1 MDQVGAVKNYDGHQ
15 TGTLAKFQWIDRRCK
30 LIQKQCGIYFPEPK
44 NPGDGS
50 SVFKPTEYFLYRT
63 VSYIAIDPKG
73 THSLMADIFFEE
85 FVRPYPEL
93 AEKYDACLFAGIAF
107 DLCSG
112 ADIQDVADAASVE
125 FDTVWLFR
133 DWLDRKSVV

>member
-1 MDQVGAVKNYDGHQ
+1 
-15 TGTLAKFQWIDRRCK
+15 
-30 LIQKQCGIYFPEPK
+30 
-44 NPGDGS
+44 
-50 SVFKPTEYFLYRT
+50 
-63 VSYIAIDPKG
+63 
-73 THSLMADIFFEE
+73 MADIFFEE
-85 FVRPYPEL
+85 YPNI

-133 DWLDRKSVV
+133 EWLSVSPLSKLHNIPELSSPVPACEMDGAF

>member
-1 MDQVGAVKNYDGHQ
+1 M
-15 TGTLAKFQWIDRRCK
+15 
-30 LIQKQCGIYFPEPK
+30 
-44 NPGDGS
+44 
-50 SVFKPTEYFLYRT
+50 YRS

-73 THSLMADIFFEE
+73 THSLMADDFFGE
-85 FVRPYPEL
+85 YPAI

-133 DWLDRKSVV
+133 DWLSISPLSAIHNIAERNSPVPACETDGAF

>member
-1 MDQVGAVKNYDGHQ
+1 M
-15 TGTLAKFQWIDRRCK
+15 
-30 LIQKQCGIYFPEPK
+30 
-44 NPGDGS
+44 
-50 SVFKPTEYFLYRT
+50 YRT

-73 THSLMADIFFEE
+73 THSFMADIFFEE
-85 FVRPYPEL
+85 YPEI

-133 DWLDRKSVV
+133 DWLSISPLSKLHNIPERSSSVPACETDGAF

>member
-1 MDQVGAVKNYDGHQ
+1 M
-15 TGTLAKFQWIDRRCK
+15 
-30 LIQKQCGIYFPEPK
+30 IQKQSGIYFPEPK

-85 FVRPYPEL
+85 YPEI

-112 ADIQDVADAASVE
+112 ADIQDVADAASVACDSCDPQRVYE
-125 FDTVWLFR
+125 VVWLFR
-133 DWLDRKSVV
+133 DWLSISPLSKLHNIPERSSSVPACETDGAF

>member
-1 MDQVGAVKNYDGHQ
+1 M
-15 TGTLAKFQWIDRRCK
+15 
-30 LIQKQCGIYFPEPK
+30 
-44 NPGDGS
+44 
-50 SVFKPTEYFLYRT
+50 YRS

-73 THSLMADIFFEE
+73 THSFMADIFFEE
-85 FVRPYPEL
+85 YPEI
-93 AEKYDACLFAGIAF
+93 AEKYDAFLFAGIAF

-133 DWLDRKSVV
+133 DWLSISPLSKLHNIPEHSSPVPTCETDGAF